1 MRKGSFTMMGLVLWA
16 VMLPVF
22 AAEKK
27 LTSSFQVGQRTP
39 PYNPIHITGPD
50 KGTLTCPV

>member
-1 MRKGSFTMMGLVLWA
+1 MRKGSLTMMGLVLWA

-50 KGTLTCPV
+50 KGTRTCPV